1 MLLAELMC
9 KKQIVHVLGHTVLL
23 PVVLMQWHDGV
34 SIAALF
40 SLMMALFYAKQNSY
54 STDETASQA
63 C

>member
-40 SLMMALFYAKQNSY
+40 SPHDDSFLCEAKFLFH
-54 STDETASQA
+54 
-63 C
+63 